1 MTSYDYTAEV
11 FALQNAR
18 GEMQAAKAKNRIEIT
33 AQYKARIDNAIKEAD
48 RAVEL
53 HFAKLLKEANE
64 AGVPQSIIRRD
75 VLRTNVWSRWTYWR
89 DLAEITPDRVTLDN
103 AKEERNKKYKF
114 EKFNYRGTERD
125 AILWLKDK
133 KGKTLDTALRAYV
146 VWDFLDFPD
155 LDRDQED
162 YRKSVGYGFEEFTRM
177 TGAII
182 KEHYEGKEQGE

>member
-1 MTSYDYTAEV
+1 MSNDITGVLHELRAAYRAYQSAKRDHKERIREKYETVIADEV
-11 FALQNAR
+11 R
-18 GEMQAAKAKNRIEIT
+18 K
-33 AQYKARIDNAIKEAD
+33 
-48 RAVEL
+48 AVESEKYN
-53 HFAKLLKEANE
+53 FSSLLRDRKERFSLR
-64 AGVPQSIIRRD
+64 VTDIQD
-75 VLRTNVWSRWTYWR
+75 HVLRTRNWKVWEELR
-89 DLAEITPDRVTLDN
+89 DYADIQPEQVTRDN
-103 AKEERNKKYKF
+103 AREEAKRPYRF
-114 EKFNYRGTERD
+114 EKFTYRGTERD

-162 YRKSVGYGFEEFTRM
+162 YRKSVGYGFEEFTRL